1 MASAEYE
8 TKYDPNSSYDPKAYE
23 AKSYEPKTFEPKPFD
38 RKRKSGPSF
47 DSGPSKRG
55 FQEKVRGIKFLVPDY
70 AAGAI
75 IGKGGKNITEH
86 KEKFGTLVKMSP
98 GKEFFPDTNE
108 RVCLIIGDKVETD
121 HTVGCFQHLIQL
133 IRKDSDEFE
142 RKRKPQDA
150 DRKNQIKLL
159 LTNNTAGL
167 IIGKGGETI
176 KSIQEQTATRI
187 MITPY
192 DPELDERV
200 CSIASDD
207 YENTLKATDHIL
219 GKVIKDPEGHVSR
232 NLIYS
237 GGSSYDPYGA
247 RASAYGY
254 GGGYSG
260 DYGHDY
266 DRRGYDRGYGPSRYG
281 DPSGYGYRTDVDPS
295 SGLAGTLYV
304 LDDRD
309 PRCLILGVME
319 DFVGGIVGRNG
330 VTISEIQSMSRTHI
344 QISDKDEYIQ
354 GTRDRKLTIKGEVE
368 SVRAA
373 YHHICSKVSEFSEKR
388 RN

>member
-1 MASAEYE
+1 MAYH
-8 TKYDPNSSYDPKAYE
+8 SS
-23 AKSYEPKTFEPKPFD
+23 
-38 RKRKSGPSF
+38 RKRRSEF
-47 DSGPSKRG
+47 DDTAPSKKGLEERVTG
-55 FQEKVRGIKFLVPDY
+55 VKFLVPEY

-75 IGKGGKNITEH
+75 IGKGGKNIYEYR
-86 KEKFGTLVKMSP
+86 EKFDTYVKMSP
-98 GKEFFPDTNE
+98 GKEFFPNTEE
-108 RVCLIIGDKVETD
+108 RVCLITRDIIDPDQLTA
-121 HTVGCFQHLIQL
+121 CFHYLCAL
-133 IRKDSDEFE
+133 VREEPENNGRIRRTRD
-142 RKRKPQDA
+142 P
-150 DRKNQIKLL
+150 DRRNQIKLL
-159 LTNNTAGL
+159 LTNNSAGL